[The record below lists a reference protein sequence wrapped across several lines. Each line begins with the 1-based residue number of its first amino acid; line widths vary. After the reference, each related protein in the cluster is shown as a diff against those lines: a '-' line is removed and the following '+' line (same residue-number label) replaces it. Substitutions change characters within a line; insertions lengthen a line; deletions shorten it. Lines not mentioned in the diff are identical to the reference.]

1 MAVLEQ
7 GKFTE
12 NRSSGPNTADL
23 ETFSPVTSTQYN
35 LCMYIC

>member
-1 MAVLEQ
+1 MAVLER

-23 ETFSPVTSTQYN
+23 ETFSPVTST
-35 LCMYIC
+35 